1 MIWITLA
8 AMSVVTFV
16 PRLIPFLLGRNLAL
30 PSWVKRWL
38 AFFPAAALGG
48 LIFPGILSVV
58 PDKPWL
64 GPVAGVCAA
73 AVAWKARNSIFP
85 VLIGIAVAVAL
96 ELLF

>member
-16 PRLIPFLLGRNLAL
+16 PRTIPFLLGRNLAL
-30 PSWVKRWL
+30 PPWVKRWL

-48 LIFPGILSVV
+48 LIFPGIMTVV

-64 GPVAGVCAA
+64 GPVAGLCAA
-73 AVAWKARNSIFP
+73 VVAWWARNSIFP
-85 VLIGIAVAVAL
+85 VLAGIVAAVAL
-96 ELLF
+96 ELLV

>member
-1 MIWITLA
+1 MIWIIIA

-16 PRLIPFLLGRNLAL
+16 PRLIPFLIGRNLAL
-30 PSWVKRWL
+30 PAWVKRWL

-64 GPVAGVCAA
+64 GLAAGACAA
-73 AVAWKARNSIFP
+73 AIAWFARNSIFP
-85 VLIGIAVAVAL
+85 VLVGITVAVAL
-96 ELLF
+96 ELMF